1 MTRRKSESAIKKVNT
16 LPFILSVLKSLLNEI
31 IITKDKDTNIL
42 LYSMMEMSFLIKGV
56 ARMISICIGLSMS
69 TSTTLF
75 ECWVICF
82 INLIAE

>member
-69 TSTTLF
+69 THHFVRVLGNLF
-75 ECWVICF
+75 HKF
-82 INLIAE
+82 